1 MASNAEKTVEDIL
14 PQLISERDS
23 IANNE
28 SLTHSSRLLE
38 AEIER
43 INNGDDKKLSIKK
56 YDESDFIDTYS
67 QKMPKVESVL
77 KVPVDIYPQV
87 NFVGRIIG
95 PGGSTL
101 KGIQEVTQ
109 TRISILGKGSQ
120 RDKKKAEELATSGDP
135 KFLHMQLPLHIRISA
150 VGPIDQAHHCVGR
163 ACAEIIKLLQ
173 VDEEDLAQMNNQP
186 SAAGNQQSRG
196 GTQRATPRGAN
207 KMGNQRGF
215 NGGNRGGRGGTR
227 NNHQRLG
234 NRNQGGMRSQ
244 LFNNNQNDSYNDFS
258 GNQGY
263 GSNGN
268 QGYGNFDNQYGG
280 DDFNHSFDNQGYGND
295 NYGNNS
301 YNDGFNNN
309 GGGDYNQ
316 RMGSRQSG
324 GKMRGNMG
332 IGGRGNQAGRNRP
345 Y

>member
-1 MASNAEKTVEDIL
+1 MSSTAEKTSEDNIL
-14 PQLISERDS
+14 SQLISERDS

-28 SLTHSSRLLE
+28 ALIHSSRLLE

-43 INNGDDKKLSIKK
+43 IKNKDDKKPSPKK
-56 YDESDFIDTYS
+56 YDETDFIDTYS

-109 TRISILGKGSQ
+109 TRISVLGKGSQ
-120 RDKKKAEELATSGDP
+120 RDKKKAEELVTSGDP
-135 KFLHMQLPLHIRISA
+135 KFLHMQFPLHIRISA
-150 VGPIDQAHHCVGR
+150 IGPIDQAHHCVGR

-186 SAAGNQQSRG
+186 SAGNQQSRG
-196 GTQRATPRGAN
+196 GNHRATPRGAN
-207 KMGNQRGF
+207 NQRGF
-215 NGGNRGGRGGTR
+215 NGGNRGGRGGAR
-227 NNHQRLG
+227 NNQLRGG
-234 NRNQGGMRSQ
+234 NRNQGNMRNQS
-244 LFNNNQNDSYNDFS
+244 LNSFQND
-258 GNQGY
+258 GY
-263 GSNGN
+263 GNSLN

-280 DDFNHSFDNQGYGND
+280 DEFNQSFDNQGYGKD
-295 NYGNNS
+295 NYGNDS
-301 YNDGFNNN
+301 YNDGFNN

-316 RMGSRQSG
+316 RMGGRQSG
-324 GKMRGNMG
+324 GRMRGNMG
-332 IGGRGNQAGRNRP
+332 SRGNQAGRNRP

>member
-1 MASNAEKTVEDIL
+1 MSSTAEKTSEDNIL
-14 PQLISERDS
+14 SQLISERDS

-28 SLTHSSRLLE
+28 ALIHSSRLLE
-38 AEIER
+38 SEIER
-43 INNGDDKKLSIKK
+43 IKNKDDKKPSPKK
-56 YDESDFIDTYS
+56 YDETDFIDTYS

-109 TRISILGKGSQ
+109 TRISVLGKGSQ
-120 RDKKKAEELATSGDP
+120 RDKKKAEELVTSGDP
-135 KFLHMQLPLHIRISA
+135 KFLHMQFPLHIRISA
-150 VGPIDQAHHCVGR
+150 IGPIDQAHHCVGR

-186 SAAGNQQSRG
+186 SAGNQQSSFRG
-196 GTQRATPRGAN
+196 GNHRATPRGAN
-207 KMGNQRGF
+207 NQRGF
-215 NGGNRGGRGGTR
+215 NGGNRGGRGGAR
-227 NNHQRLG
+227 NNQLRGG
-234 NRNQGGMRSQ
+234 NRNQGNMRNQS
-244 LFNNNQNDSYNDFS
+244 LNSFQNDSYNEFS

-263 GSNGN
+263 GNSQN

-280 DDFNHSFDNQGYGND
+280 DEFNQSFDNQGYGKD
-295 NYGNNS
+295 NYGNDS
-301 YNDGFNNN
+301 YNDGFNN

-316 RMGSRQSG
+316 RMGGRQSG
-324 GKMRGNMG
+324 GRMRGNMG
-332 IGGRGNQAGRNRP
+332 SRGNQAGRNRP

>member
-120 RDKKKAEELATSGDP
+120 RDKKKVQQFIVL
-135 KFLHMQLPLHIRISA
+135 FLPRVTMLSLNLKN
-150 VGPIDQAHHCVGR
+150 
-163 ACAEIIKLLQ
+163 IIQFLKNILEFLNNPNLL
-173 VDEEDLAQMNNQP
+173 DK
-186 SAAGNQQSRG
+186 SSC
-196 GTQRATPRGAN
+196 
-207 KMGNQRGF
+207 K
-215 NGGNRGGRGGTR
+215 
-227 NNHQRLG
+227 
-234 NRNQGGMRSQ
+234 
-244 LFNNNQNDSYNDFS
+244 Y
-258 GNQGY
+258 
-263 GSNGN
+263 
-268 QGYGNFDNQYGG
+268 
-280 DDFNHSFDNQGYGND
+280 
-295 NYGNNS
+295 
-301 YNDGFNNN
+301 
-309 GGGDYNQ
+309 
-316 RMGSRQSG
+316 
-324 GKMRGNMG
+324 
-332 IGGRGNQAGRNRP
+332 
-345 Y
+345 